1 MWFWREITPF
11 FSFILL
17 MNASSELNCCRFG
30 FVVVVGLCRQRK
42 MPVCALDT
50 QCFHEPVAIICTACT
65 HRLCVYRPEH
75 QPTRSTPRCCTHP
88 WCSATAGRAMK
99 RQHQHRSLLS
109 VGEAAGSCNS
119 RIVGRLKLIAW
130 NKQFVRS
137 VVWLQG
143 TVWFFFPLWS
153 QIWFRWPKGE
163 VYEWKR
169 FLSNTV
175 SVRVLL

>member
-1 MWFWREITPF
+1 MCFVWFWREITPF
-11 FSFILL
+11 FPSPCSW
-17 MNASSELNCCRFG
+17 MRRLNWIAVGLF
-30 FVVVVGLCRQRK
+30 FVVVGLCRQRK
-42 MPVCALDT
+42 MPVCALDM
-50 QCFHEPVAIICTACT
+50 QFFHEPVAIICAPCT
-65 HRLCVYRPEH
+65 HRLCVCHPEH
-75 QPTRSTPRCCTHP
+75 QPTRSTLRCCTHP
-88 WCSATAGRAMK
+88 WCSAAAGRAMK

-143 TVWFFFPLWS
+143 TVWFFSFLWS

-163 VYEWKR
+163 VYSE
-169 FLSNTV
+169 
-175 SVRVLL
+175 